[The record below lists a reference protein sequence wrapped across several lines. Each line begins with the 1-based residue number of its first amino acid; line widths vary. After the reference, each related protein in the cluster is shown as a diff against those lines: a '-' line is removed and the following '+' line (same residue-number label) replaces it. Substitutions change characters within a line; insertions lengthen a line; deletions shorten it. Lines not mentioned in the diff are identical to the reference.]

1 MIDTNRVLDY
11 VTTGSN
17 HAWGHDVSLFFR
29 SAVPRLHPTDDTG
42 EEFATLQ
49 EAKAHANV
57 VASELGRNSSEAT
70 VFVLGEDGKL
80 LARSG
85 GLFN

>member
-1 MIDTNRVLDY
+1 MSRY
-11 VTTGSN
+11 
-17 HAWGHDVSLFFR
+17 FFQAQYR
-29 SAVPRLHPTDDTG
+29 GCTLTDGTG

-57 VASELGRNSSEAT
+57 VAGELGRNSSEAT

-85 GLFN
+85 GLLN

>member
-1 MIDTNRVLDY
+1 MSRY
-11 VTTGSN
+11 
-17 HAWGHDVSLFFR
+17 FFEAQYR
-29 SAVPRLHPTDDTG
+29 GCTLTDDTG

-85 GLFN
+85 GLLN

>member
-1 MIDTNRVLDY
+1 MPRYFFQTQYRGCTLIDD
-11 VTTGSN
+11 S
-17 HAWGHDVSLFFR
+17 
-29 SAVPRLHPTDDTG
+29 G

-57 VASELGRNSSEAT
+57 VAEELGRNSSEAT

-80 LARSG
+80 LARSDV
-85 GLFN
+85 LLD